1 MKLDYHPL
9 GDTGIQ
15 LVFGTEITEETNQKI
30 RMFADY
36 LTNHPIDGVVEWV
49 PAYTTLTIYY
59 LPRKLSFVSLR
70 KKLEEVNEKQQGRE
84 AASASLVYI
93 IPTYYGDD
101 AGSDLSF
108 VAEHNG
114 LNEEDVIDI
123 HSGKDYLI
131 YMMGFVPGFPYLG
144 GMPEKIATPR
154 RENPRA
160 EIAPGSVGIAGA
172 QTGVYPLESPGGWQI
187 IGRTP
192 VKLYD
197 PESESPIL
205 LESGHYL
212 RFVSISKEEYEEIE
226 EAIKRGEYVVET
238 EEKKVGSYHEVG

>member
-15 LVFGTEITEETNQKI
+15 LVFGSEITEETNQKI

-36 LTNHPIDGVVEWV
+36 LTDHPIDGVVEWV

-59 LPRKLSFVSLR
+59 LPTKLSYGSLR
-70 KKLEEVNEKQQGRE
+70 KKLEEISEKQQGRE
-84 AASASLVYI
+84 AESASLVYI
-93 IPTYYGDD
+93 IPTYYG
-101 AGSDLSF
+101 GEDLPF

-114 LNEEDVIDI
+114 RTEEEVIES

-144 GMPEKIATPR
+144 GMPEEIATPR

-160 EIAPGSVGIAGA
+160 AIAPGSVGIAGS
-172 QTGVYPLESPGGWQI
+172 QTGIYPLQSPGGWQI

-212 RFVSISKEEYEEIE
+212 RFVSITKEEYKEIE
-226 EAIKRGEYVVET
+226 EAIERGEYVVET
-238 EEKKVGSYHEVG
+238 EEKKVGITS

>member
-1 MKLDYHPL
+1 MKLDYYPL

-15 LVFGTEITEETNQKI
+15 LVFGTEISEKTNRKI

-36 LTNHPIDGVVEWV
+36 LNRHPIEGVVEWV

-59 LPRKLSFVSLR
+59 LPNKVTYQSLR
-70 KKLEEVNEKQQGRE
+70 EELELINEQQQGRE
-84 AASASLVYI
+84 AATASLVYI
-93 IPTYYGDD
+93 IPTYYGDE
-101 AGSDLSF
+101 AGSDLSI

-114 LNEEDVIDI
+114 MSEDEVISI
-123 HSGKDYLI
+123 HSEKDYLI

-144 GMPEKIATPR
+144 GMPEEIATPR

-172 QTGVYPLESPGGWQI
+172 QTGIYPLESPGGWQI
-187 IGRTP
+187 IGQTP
-192 VKLYD
+192 VQLYD
-197 PESESPIL
+197 PTSEHPIL

-212 RFVSISKEEYEEIE
+212 RFVSISKNEFIEIK
-226 EAIKRGEYVVET
+226 EAIQRGEYVVET
-238 EEKKVGSYHEVG
+238 EEKKEGYHEVG